1 MFLKRFSL
9 LLLLIIM
16 LILFSSGIG
25 ATESGNLW
33 SYIFGNLS
41 RKDSEVL
48 VTIRLPRI
56 ATALLAGF
64 LIGIAGACMQ
74 RAFVNPLA
82 EPTLLGTTAAAAL
95 GSIIAILLGAAS
107 TNLFAVLA
115 MAFLLAWLVSIL
127 TIRVSEKTNRLGSS
141 LIIGGVALAALLNG
155 LIAIIAAISGNQ
167 EIKAVGFWTSG
178 TLSYARL
185 DTVIVLSFVALVI
198 FAAIP
203 YLSRQLDLFVFNTV
217 QLTLL
222 GYSSNKL
229 KLMALTITSLV
240 VAATVV
246 SIGAVAFLGLAAPF
260 IARSLFGES
269 MKQALLA
276 SGLIGALI
284 LLTADTVARSIA
296 SPSELPIS
304 IVTSLIGAPF
314 LFALVL
320 GRQGRQ
326 NA

>member
-1 MFLKRFSL
+1 MLLKRFSL
-9 LLLLIIM
+9 LLLL
-16 LILFSSGIG
+16 LVILTFSSSGIG

-33 SYIFGNLS
+33 SYLLGKLS
-41 RKDSEVL
+41 KEQSEVL
-48 VTIRLPRI
+48 ATIRLPRI

-82 EPTLLGTTAAAAL
+82 EPTLLGTTAAAAF
-95 GSIIAILLGAAS
+95 GSIIAILLGASS
-107 TNLFAVLA
+107 TNLFAVLP
-115 MAFLLAWLVSIL
+115 MAFLIAWLVSVL
-127 TIRVSEKTNRLGSS
+127 TVKVSKKTNRLGSS
-141 LIIGGVALAALLNG
+141 LIIGGVALAALFNG

-185 DTVIVLSFVALVI
+185 DTVIILSFVVI
-198 FAAIP
+198 VITAAIP
-203 YLSRQLDLFVFNTV
+203 YLSSQLDLFVFNTV
-217 QLTLL
+217 RLTLL
-222 GYSSNKL
+222 GYSPNRL
-229 KLMALTITSLV
+229 KLIALTITSLA

-284 LLTADTVARSIA
+284 LLAADTIARSIA
-296 SPSELPIS
+296 APSELPIS

>member
-1 MFLKRFSL
+1 MLLKRFSL
-9 LLLLIIM
+9 LLLL
-16 LILFSSGIG
+16 LVILTFSSSGIG

-33 SYIFGNLS
+33 SYLLGKLS
-41 RKDSEVL
+41 KEQSEVL
-48 VTIRLPRI
+48 ATIRLPRI

-82 EPTLLGTTAAAAL
+82 EPTLLGTTAAAAF
-95 GSIIAILLGAAS
+95 GSIIAILLGASS
-107 TNLFAVLA
+107 TNLFAVLP
-115 MAFLLAWLVSIL
+115 MAFLIAWLVSVL
-127 TIRVSEKTNRLGSS
+127 TVKVSKKTNRLGSS
-141 LIIGGVALAALLNG
+141 LIIGGVALAALFNG

-185 DTVIVLSFVALVI
+185 DTVIILSFVVI
-198 FAAIP
+198 VITAAIP
-203 YLSRQLDLFVFNTV
+203 YLSSQLDLFVFNTV

-222 GYSSNKL
+222 GHSPNRL
-229 KLMALTITSLV
+229 KLIALTITSLA

-284 LLTADTVARSIA
+284 LLAADTIARSIA
-296 SPSELPIS
+296 APSELPIS

>member
-1 MFLKRFSL
+1 MLLKRFSL
-9 LLLLIIM
+9 LLLL
-16 LILFSSGIG
+16 LVILTISSSGIG

-33 SYIFGNLS
+33 SYLLGKLS
-41 RKDSEVL
+41 KEQSEVL
-48 VTIRLPRI
+48 ATIRLPRI

-82 EPTLLGTTAAAAL
+82 EPTLLGTTAAAAF
-95 GSIIAILLGAAS
+95 GSIIAILLGASS
-107 TNLFAVLA
+107 TNLFAVLP
-115 MAFLLAWLVSIL
+115 MAFLIAWLVSVL
-127 TIRVSEKTNRLGSS
+127 TVKVSKKTNRLGSS
-141 LIIGGVALAALLNG
+141 LIIGGVALAALFNG

-185 DTVIVLSFVALVI
+185 DTVIILSFVVI
-198 FAAIP
+198 VITAAIP
-203 YLSRQLDLFVFNTV
+203 YLSSQLDLFVFNTV

-222 GYSSNKL
+222 GYSPNRL
-229 KLMALTITSLV
+229 KLIALTITSLA

-284 LLTADTVARSIA
+284 LLAADTIARSIA
-296 SPSELPIS
+296 APSELPIS